1 MLRLYL
7 FQVYKTMNTRVA
19 LKNVIVWDRI
29 DMIDV
34 TDNAGA
40 VLRQFKEY
48 TASVINEK
56 EKLYP
61 DNTQL
66 IT

>member
-1 MLRLYL
+1 MH
-7 FQVYKTMNTRVA
+7 TRVA
-19 LKNVIVWDRI
+19 LTKVIVWDRI

-34 TDNAGA
+34 KDNTAGE
-40 VLRQFKEY
+40 VLKLFKEY
-48 TASVINEK
+48 TATVINGK